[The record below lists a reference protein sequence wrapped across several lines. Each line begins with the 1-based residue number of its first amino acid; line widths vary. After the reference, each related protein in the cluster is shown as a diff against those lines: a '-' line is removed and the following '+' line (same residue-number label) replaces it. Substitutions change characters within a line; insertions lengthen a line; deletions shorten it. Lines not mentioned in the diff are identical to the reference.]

1 MMSDK
6 ELNNYALELANMSLE
21 NGFDENA
28 YILKILAENAIKNEN
43 TKFDTIPESTV
54 DERIEELMNDFIY
67 YFNSKDLKALQKVMK
82 TIRRIISEIYH
93 SANTR
98 EERDIILHELQ
109 VMQVIK

>member
-1 MMSDK
+1 MVIKDFTQP
-6 ELNNYALELANMSLE
+6 EINYFLMQCN
-21 NGFDENA
+21 FTP
-28 YILKILAENAIKNEN
+28 AEREFFIYR
-43 TKFDTIPESTV
+43 TSGSTV

-67 YFNSKDLKALQKVMK
+67 YFNSKDLQALQKVMK